1 MSAYNRT
8 CATRRD
14 GVATIARK
22 GLSRLRIT
30 WVAEGPKG
38 LLCELWM
45 RFWMIFAGRGC
56 LGRMASRLAA
66 CLAPPYHNRRVLAW
80 MNKKGYVSAAST
92 IQHKLLRLGDHVF
105 VDDGVVIY
113 QGGYLGIPGGEVTIG
128 HRVSLY
134 GDVTIQTGDG
144 GRVVIGDST
153 FIHSGCIISAYK
165 GSVLIGRDV
174 MIAPNCAF
182 YPYNHG
188 MVPGIPMAEQP
199 LTSRGDIIIEDEAW
213 ISTGVI
219 LLDGVRIGKGAVV
232 GAGSVVTRDI
242 PDNAIAY
249 GVPAKVI
256 KMRGD

>member
-22 GLSRLRIT
+22 GLSRLRFT
-30 WVAEGPKG
+30 WATEGPKG
-38 LLCELWM
+38 PLRELWM
-45 RFWMIFAGRGC
+45 RFWMVFAGRGF
-56 LGRMASRLAA
+56 LGRMASRFAA
-66 CLAPPYHNRRVLAW
+66 YFAPPYHSKRVLAW
-80 MNKKGYVSAAST
+80 MNRKGYVSATST
-92 IQHKLLRLGDHVF
+92 IQHNLLRLGDHVF
-105 VDDGVVIY
+105 VDDEVVIY
-113 QGGYLGIPGGEVTIG
+113 QDAYLGIPGGEVTIG
-128 HRVSLY
+128 DRVSLY
-134 GDVTIQTGDG
+134 DAVTIQTGDG

-153 FIHSGCIISAYK
+153 FIHTGCIIAAYK
-165 GSVLIGRDV
+165 GSVIIGREV
-174 MIAPNCAF
+174 MIAPNCSF

-188 MVPGIPMAEQP
+188 IVPGIPMAEQP
-199 LTSRGDIIIEDEAW
+199 LTSRGDTIIEDEAW

-219 LLDGVRIGKGAVV
+219 ILDGVRVGKGAVV
-232 GAGSVVTRDI
+232 GAGSLVTRDI